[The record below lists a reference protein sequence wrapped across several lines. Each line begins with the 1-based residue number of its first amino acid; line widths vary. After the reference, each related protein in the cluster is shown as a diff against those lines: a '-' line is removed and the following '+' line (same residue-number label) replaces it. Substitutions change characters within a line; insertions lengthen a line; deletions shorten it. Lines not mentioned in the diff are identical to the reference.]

1 MYQKASSHITI
12 GVKPT
17 NPKTYKKGTQGVEK
31 LPNSFVF
38 YFIYHFILQP
48 LGYLVSTLSLSP
60 SPAPL
65 RLSTNPS
72 IDPPSV
78 CPTRP
83 TPPHL
88 NLFLS
93 IHCSVIFCHSTVIT
107 LPPCVLPTRRTP
119 TQEEINNAITIVI
132 LNFTIPQVCNVFL

>member
-48 LGYLVSTLSLSP
+48 LGYFIVSTLSLSP
-60 SPAPL
+60 SPAPP

-72 IDPPSV
+72 IHPPSV
-78 CPTRP
+78 CPTCP
-83 TPPHL
+83 TPPQFIPVDSL
-88 NLFLS
+88 LSYFLS
-93 IHCSVIFCHSTVIT
+93 LHSYNSTPLRFTNAQNSNTRGDQQCYYYCHFKFHYTTGV
-107 LPPCVLPTRRTP
+107 
-119 TQEEINNAITIVI
+119 
-132 LNFTIPQVCNVFL
+132 